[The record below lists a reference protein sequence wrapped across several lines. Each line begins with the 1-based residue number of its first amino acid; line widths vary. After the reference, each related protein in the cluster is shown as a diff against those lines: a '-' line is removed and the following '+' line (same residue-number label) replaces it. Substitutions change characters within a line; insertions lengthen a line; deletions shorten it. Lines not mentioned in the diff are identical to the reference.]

1 MKKSG
6 LKVKTSQMKSPR
18 KSVKKVRR
26 NDGSR
31 KKSSSRAFEFQ
42 IYHDPPSSPRKTS
55 SPKKKKST
63 RQPLKNITNTLRSD
77 GIEMYK
83 VHYGHKSSPK
93 RIKSN
98 FKKVL
103 SDVRKQRKRSKTI
116 KRKSDGG
123 KRKRSRSPLKLRK

>member
-6 LKVKTSQMKSPR
+6 LKVKKSQMKSPR

-31 KKSSSRAFEFQ
+31 KKSSSRAFESQ
-42 IYHDPPSSPRKTS
+42 IYHDPPSSPRKKS
-55 SPKKKKST
+55 KKKS

-77 GIEMYK
+77 GIEMHK